1 MSQILPFAHKQRE
14 SYCNRQGLFR
24 ATLAGAGHTLA
35 DAFGTLEATQHLERS
50 WRHPTRDLMG
60 ARVALEPHEGT
71 GYWDFIRIRND
82 IYVVVA
88 NLAYHTWRLEIVP
101 GEGLLSFSF
110 KVSGDM
116 SLEVNSGKS
125 IRWNSPSLLVWS
137 QPTGVNTNESTAPGA
152 HERFVIVSMRPE
164 YFAAQY
170 FGSAAIPEALN
181 MFLCSS
187 GTKIQYARYPILP
200 EAFEISQKLIGN
212 PYTGALSLVYAE
224 AMTGQLLCH
233 VAGNFASL
241 ARSSVAECTDR
252 QLRCLRAARDILEH
266 QLAPAPTIADVARSV
281 GMSKTALTKG
291 FKAVYGETVFEF
303 SVRCRMRRAL
313 ELMGERRY
321 SIEQIAEAAGYAH
334 STSFATA
341 FRRHFGMR
349 PVEARRG
356 GHFCGSAGGDVS
368 STGAR

>member
-1 MSQILPFAHKQRE
+1 MSQILPFARKQPE
-14 SYCNRQGLFR
+14 SCSNRHGLFR

-35 DAFGTLEATQHLERS
+35 DAFGSLEATQHLERS

-60 ARVALEPHEGT
+60 ARVALAPHEGT
-71 GYWDFIRIRND
+71 GYWDFIRIRKD

-137 QPTGVNTNESTAPGA
+137 QPTGVNINESTAPGA

-164 YFAAQY
+164 YFAAHY
-170 FGSAAIPEALN
+170 FGSAGIPEPLDT
-181 MFLCSS
+181 FLCSS
-187 GTKIQYARYPILP
+187 GTRVQYARYPILP
-200 EAFEISQKLIGN
+200 EAFEISERLIGN
-212 PYTGALSLVYAE
+212 PYTEALSLVYAE
-224 AMTGQLLCH
+224 AMTEQLLCH
-233 VAGNFASL
+233 VAGNFASFSK
-241 ARSSVAECTDR
+241 SSVGECTDR
-252 QLRCLRAARDILEH
+252 QLRCLRAARGILER
-266 QLAPAPTIADVARSV
+266 QLAPAPTIAEVARSV
-281 GMSKTALTKG
+281 GMSKTGLTKG
-291 FKAVYGETVFEF
+291 FRSVYGETVFEF

-321 SIEQIAEAAGYAH
+321 SIEQIAQAVGYAH
-334 STSFATA
+334 PTSFATA

-349 PVEARRG
+349 PADARRG
-356 GHFCGSAGGDVS
+356 GPLCGSPRGDVS
-368 STGAR
+368 LPDLR

>member
-1 MSQILPFAHKQRE
+1 MSQILPFTRKPLE
-14 SYCNRQGLFR
+14 KSSNRQGLFR

-35 DAFGTLEATQHLERS
+35 DAFGSLEATQHLERS

-60 ARVALEPHEGT
+60 GRVALAPHEGT

-88 NLAYHTWRLEIVP
+88 NLAYNTWRLEIVP

-116 SLEVNSGKS
+116 SLEVNSGKP

-137 QPTGVNTNESTAPGA
+137 QPAGVNISESTAPGV

-164 YFAAQY
+164 YFAAHY
-170 FGSAAIPEALN
+170 FGSAGIPEPLN
-181 MFLCSS
+181 MFVCNS
-187 GTKIQYARYPILP
+187 GAKIQYGRYAIHP
-200 EAFEISQKLIGN
+200 EAFEISEKLIDN
-212 PYTGALSLVYAE
+212 PYTGVLSLVYAE
-224 AMTGQLLCH
+224 AMTEQLLCH
-233 VAGNFASL
+233 VAGNFTSL
-241 ARSSVAECTDR
+241 SRSSVTECTDR
-252 QLRCLRAARDILEH
+252 QLRCLQAARDILEH
-266 QLAPAPTIADVARSV
+266 QLAPAPTIAEMARSV
-281 GMSKTALTKG
+281 GMSKTALSKG
-291 FKAVYGETVFEF
+291 FKAVYGETIFEF

-313 ELMGERRY
+313 ELMGDRRY
-321 SIEQIAEAAGYAH
+321 SIEQTAEAVGYAH

-349 PVEARRG
+349 PLDARKG
-356 GHFCGSAGGDVS
+356 GHIGGGPPGDVPPL
-368 STGAR
+368 GNR